1 MREDKTKSYNYVTR
15 ALSNVREKNVRDQ
28 RVFKVQYKVEGELA
42 ANKRR
47 SLTCLSSKVLLAV
60 RKMIKAASFAFF
72 WEMMEKHTHNQL
84 FR

>member
-1 MREDKTKSYNYVTR
+1 MGAD
-15 ALSNVREKNVRDQ
+15 
-28 RVFKVQYKVEGELA
+28 
-42 ANKRR
+42 KRR
-47 SLTCLSSKVLLAV
+47 SFTSLSSKVLLAV

>member
-1 MREDKTKSYNYVTR
+1 MREKD
-15 ALSNVREKNVRDQ
+15 VRDQ
-28 RVFKVQYKVEGELA
+28 KVFKVVGRQKGEI
-42 ANKRR
+42 
-47 SLTCLSSKVLLAV
+47 SFTSQSSKVLLAV